1 MYLTGPKVIKEVTGE
16 VVTTSE
22 LGGAEVHMNNSGVA
36 HFVYPDDE
44 SCLEGVKRLLSYLPE
59 NFEEKAPYVEPVK
72 NITTRDF
79 VILYHLIQRCLMI
92 CMR

>member
-1 MYLTGPKVIKEVTGE
+1 
-16 VVTTSE
+16 
-22 LGGAEVHMNNSGVA
+22 MNNSGVA

-72 NITTRDF
+72 KYYHKRLRDI
-79 VILYHLIQRCLMI
+79 VSPNPKVSYDMHEIIE
-92 CMR
+92 